1 MKGSDS
7 QPHRGPLLIASR
19 DEAARIYEALIDETD
34 DVARALVIKCKAVLI
49 ADPSWRKPLR

>member
-7 QPHRGPLLIASR
+7 QPHRGPLLVASR
-19 DEAARIYEALIDETD
+19 DEAGRIYEAMINETD
-34 DVARALVIKCKAVLI
+34 EVARALVAKCRAVLT